1 MSANI
6 TFLPVNQA
14 YDRWASFYDAY
25 SNSMVYTA
33 THIMATRFGELQG
46 ADVFE
51 FGCGTGRNLAAMK
64 SSGAGVVAGCDL
76 SDGMLAVAQKRD
88 AAFQLFQH
96 DMSQT
101 LPDGLQ
107 KFDHVLF
114 CLTLEHMKDL
124 LQPLQSAKQ
133 LLKENG
139 TIIIIE
145 IHPTTLGVVSAHF
158 KDGDDE
164 VHMPTFAHQ
173 FADYLNA
180 IAAAGLRV
188 TSCTEW
194 RARDLGDHT
203 PPKVFKRG
211 PDFLLAV
218 EFSVQI

>member
-1 MSANI
+1 MPADI
-6 TFLPVNQA
+6 TLLPVNEA
-14 YDRWASFYDAY
+14 YDRWASFYDSY

-33 THIMATRFGELQG
+33 THIMAMRFGTLQG

-51 FGCGTGRNLAAMK
+51 FGCGTGRNLAALK
-64 SSGAGVVAGCDL
+64 SSGANIVAGCDL
-76 SDGMLAVAQKRD
+76 SNGMLAMAQKRD

-96 DMSQT
+96 DMSRP
-101 LPDGLQ
+101 LPADMQ

-114 CLTLEHMKDL
+114 CLTLEHMQDL
-124 LQPLQSAKQ
+124 LQPLQSARQ

-139 TIIIIE
+139 TITIIE

-180 IAAAGLRV
+180 FAAAGLRV
-188 TSCTEW
+188 ASCTEW
-194 RARDLGDHT
+194 RARDLGENA

-211 PDFLLAV
+211 ADFLLAV
-218 EFSVQI
+218 EFSVKI